1 MTGDFLILMKQPLC
15 LTKISRS
22 RVRVVQVF
30 ILTRYFRKERLKLG
44 GSLAILQQGDP
55 VSTIAKV
62 RLSVLRSIASVR
74 FGSVVKIR

>member
-22 RVRVVQVF
+22 RVRVVQAF

-55 VSTIAKV
+55 VSTIAKAK
-62 RLSVLRSIASVR
+62 LSVLRNIALVR
-74 FGSVVKIR
+74 FGSVVKIW